1 MSHIDWFVIL
11 KDHIPNLNGGIMMF
25 VMMKL
30 LSIET
35 NSIEAFFVEVNLRK
49 IKWLLSC
56 SYNPNKNNI
65 HANRENLDRSLAFF
79 SSSCENHII
88 MCDFNVGPD
97 NTYIK
102 RFCDNFELT
111 NLIKEATCFKNPE
124 NPSCN
129 GLILTKRS

>member
-65 HANRENLDRSLAFF
+65 HANRENLDRSLVFF

-88 MCDFNVGPD
+88 MCDFNVRPD

-102 RFCDNFELT
+102 RFCDNFDLT